1 MLSFFKKKKIVPHI
15 RLTGVIGNAGRFK
28 QGIDFAGQ
36 EELIKKAFSIKKSL
50 AVAISINSPGGSP
63 VQSHLIYDFIRAQAK
78 KNKKKV
84 IVFAEDV
91 AASGGLVTSNIR
103 IPFFLLEAPSL
114 LITEIFPSADTF
126 TSLTVLAST
135 LTWSRLDAVKPFAD
149 LNDAGSWKTA

>member
-78 KNKKKV
+78 KNKKKGNC
-84 IVFAEDV
+84 F
-91 AASGGLVTSNIR
+91 R
-103 IPFFLLEAPSL
+103 RRCCCFRRLL
-114 LITEIFPSADTF
+114 DCMC
-126 TSLTVLAST
+126 
-135 LTWSRLDAVKPFAD
+135 WR
-149 LNDAGSWKTA
+149 